1 MADALLEAT
10 DVEKQFESV
19 RAVDGLSFHVAPGE
33 IFALLGP
40 NGAGKT
46 TMVRML
52 MGILRPDSGA
62 ITFRLAGTAAP
73 PSSRELGYL
82 PEDRGLYRDI
92 PVERTLT
99 YFGRLRGM
107 SRAAARAAG
116 LAWLERLGLG
126 DRAKDKLDTL
136 SKGNQQKVQFIS
148 SILHRPRF
156 AVLDEPFSGLD
167 PLNQNLFLDLL
178 RDLRRDGMTILLSA
192 HQMPLVE
199 RLADRVLLM
208 NRGKQVLQGTLPE
221 LRHAVQAGTRLRFQV
236 RGEVEAG
243 AAAGLPG
250 LAGVRVVSSNAF
262 EGQVEESRPLN
273 EVLQGVAARFE
284 ILGVHSEQ
292 LTLHD
297 IYVRALG
304 GDPLPEPANGE
315 AAA

>member
-52 MGILRPDSGA
+52 MGILRPDRGA
-62 ITFRLAGTAAP
+62 ITYRLFGTAAP
-73 PSSRELGYL
+73 PSPRDLGYL

-107 SRAAARAAG
+107 SSAAARTAG
-116 LAWLERLGLG
+116 LTWLERLGLS

-148 SILHRPRF
+148 SILHKPSF

-192 HQMPLVE
+192 HQMALVE

-208 NRGKQVLQGTLPE
+208 NRGRQVLQGTLNE
-221 LRHAVQAGTRLRFQV
+221 LRRAVQAGTRLRFQV
-236 RGEVEAG
+236 RGPVDPDR
-243 AAAGLPG
+243 AAHLPG
-250 LAGVRVVSSNAF
+250 LSDVKWLSDDSF
-262 EGQVEESRPLN
+262 EGQAEDGRPLN
-273 EVLQGVAARFE
+273 DVLQAVAERFE

-304 GDPLPEPANGE
+304 GEAPTEPANGE
-315 AAA
+315 AAV

>member
-1 MADALLEAT
+1 M
-10 DVEKQFESV
+10 
-19 RAVDGLSFHVAPGE
+19 
-33 IFALLGP
+33 
-40 NGAGKT
+40 
-46 TMVRML
+46 
-52 MGILRPDSGA
+52 
-62 ITFRLAGTAAP
+62 
-73 PSSRELGYL
+73 
-82 PEDRGLYRDI
+82 
-92 PVERTLT
+92 
-99 YFGRLRGM
+99 
-107 SRAAARAAG
+107 
-116 LAWLERLGLG
+116 
-126 DRAKDKLDTL
+126 
-136 SKGNQQKVQFIS
+136 
-148 SILHRPRF
+148 
-156 AVLDEPFSGLD
+156 D

-250 LAGVRVVSSNAF
+250 LADVRVVSSNAF